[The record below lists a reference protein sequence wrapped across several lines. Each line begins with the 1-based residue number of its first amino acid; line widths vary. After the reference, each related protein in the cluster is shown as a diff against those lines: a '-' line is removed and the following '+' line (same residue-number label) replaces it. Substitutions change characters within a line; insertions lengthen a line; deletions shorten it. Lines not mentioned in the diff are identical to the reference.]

1 MILYT
6 LKSAFKYLWS
16 SWRFTILNITGLALG
31 LAITIMMVMLIHY
44 ELSFDN
50 FHPNRDRILQVIE
63 HDLKADDF
71 STSCPIPLPST
82 IINEFPEVQHTTG
95 IWTMVHREAAFTWN
109 EREYS
114 GFTGASVDTGIFD
127 IFRFE
132 LLAGNREYLLEEPDQ
147 IVVSE
152 RFVNTI
158 FGQDDPLGQIVSI
171 RDYPFTVSGIFRDLP
186 DNSTVKFD
194 VLFSEKARAFVRSD
208 YKTAWWNG
216 GMKTYVILY
225 PGTDIKAFEK
235 HLQEIP
241 ERHYPDFLKGRSTF
255 ITRPFK
261 GSHFDTSVH
270 DFNPSPVPL
279 SYLFILAS
287 ITVITLIIA
296 SINYINL
303 STAQSAKRNVDSG
316 LRRIFGARSSHVVR
330 LHLLFAYLSVSISFL
345 ISLVICLL
353 TMPFIEYLTQ
363 RPLTGQLPEPVVWL
377 ILIGTVILVGFI
389 TGYIPGRTFVRS
401 KPVDMINTKGTIEVK
416 TGSYRNGLVI
426 FQFTLT
432 LILIISQ
439 MFILKQVMYMKNADL
454 GFNNENLLAIDIN
467 VLDNRDNEVYASVK
481 LFREETE
488 RYRTKYGFSEGTITE
503 DIPGYYYE
511 NSFLLVP
518 TDAILEELLV
528 ISTAVDEYF
537 TDVYE
542 IDMVEG
548 RFFSP
553 DFQTD
558 YTAFIINET
567 ALKKIGWEGIDG
579 KFMKYHHESQS
590 FPVVGVIRDIHA
602 TSLKEPIKPMVYRF
616 GEHNN
621 FPGFITFRISPE
633 KRRETVEFMED
644 SWQKMFPGTPFIWF
658 DVKEKY
664 FENYTEEKRISRI
677 IGSFT
682 LMAIVLSMLG
692 LFGLVSFLAEQRQK
706 EIGIRKVNG
715 ARTGEVMLMMNKVFV
730 KWMAIAFV
738 ISCPV
743 TWYMMQKWLQEFAYH
758 TRLSLWVFI
767 LAGII
772 AMFIALL
779 TVSWQSWRAARM
791 NPANSLR
798 YE

>member
-1 MILYT
+1 
-6 LKSAFKYLWS
+6 
-16 SWRFTILNITGLALG
+16 
-31 LAITIMMVMLIHY
+31 MMVMLIHY

-50 FHPNRDRILQVIE
+50 FHPNRNRILQVVE
-63 HDLKADDF
+63 HDLKSDNYNTF
-71 STSCPIPLPST
+71 CPIPLPST
-82 IINEFPEVQHTTG
+82 LIEEFPEVQHTTG
-95 IWTMVHREAAFTWN
+95 IWTIVNREAVFAWN
-109 EREYS
+109 DREYS

-132 LLAGNREYLLEEPDQ
+132 LLAGNREYFLEESNQ

-152 RFVNTI
+152 GFANTI
-158 FGQDDPLGQIVSI
+158 FGQEEPLGQIVSI

-194 VLFSEKARAFVRSD
+194 VLFSEKARAIIRSD

-216 GMKTYVILY
+216 GMKTYVILH
-225 PGTDIKAFEK
+225 PGTNIEAFEK

-241 ERHYPDFLKGRSTF
+241 ERHYPDFLKGRNTF

-261 GSHFDTSVH
+261 GSHFDTSVN
-270 DFNPSPVPL
+270 DNNPPPVSL
-279 SYLFILAS
+279 SYLFIIAS
-287 ITVITLIIA
+287 ITIVTLIIA

-303 STAQSAKRNVDSG
+303 STAQSAKRNIDSG

-330 LHLLFAYLSVSISFL
+330 LHLVTAYMSIL
-345 ISLVICLL
+345 ISLLIAIVICLL
-353 TMPFIEYLTQ
+353 AMPFIEYLTK
-363 RPLTGQLPEPVVWL
+363 RPLTGQLYEPVVWL
-377 ILIGTVILVGFI
+377 ILCAAVILVGFI
-389 TGYIPGRTFVRS
+389 TGYIPGITFVRAI
-401 KPVDMINTKGTIEVK
+401 PVDMINTKGPSAVK
-416 TGSYRNGLVI
+416 TGTYRNSLVI

-439 MFILKQVMYMKNADL
+439 LFIFKQVLYMKNADL
-454 GFNNENLLAIDIN
+454 GFNNENLLSIDIN
-467 VLDNRDNEVYASVK
+467 VLDNRRGDVYTDVK

-488 RYRTKYGFSEGTITE
+488 PYRTKYGFSHGTITE
-503 DIPGYYYE
+503 NIPGYYYQ
-511 NSFLLVP
+511 NSFILIP
-518 TDAILEELLV
+518 TDAVLDELLV
-528 ISTAVDEYF
+528 TSTAVDENF

-548 RFFSP
+548 RFFSQ
-553 DFQTD
+553 DFLTD
-558 YTAFIINET
+558 RTAFIINET
-567 ALKKIGWEGIDG
+567 AREKLGWESIDS
-579 KFMKYHHESQS
+579 KFLKYNYEGQS

-602 TSLKEPIKPMVYRF
+602 TSLKESIKPMVYRF

-633 KRRETVEFMED
+633 KRKETVEFMEN
-644 SWQKMFPGTPFIWF
+644 SWQKMFPGVPFISF

-664 FENYTEEKRISRI
+664 YENYTEERRISRI

-692 LFGLVSFLAEQRQK
+692 LFGLISFLAEQRQK

-715 ARTGEVMLMMNKVFV
+715 ARTGEVMVMMNRIFI
-730 KWMAIAFV
+730 KWMAVAFV

-743 TWYMMQKWLQEFAYH
+743 AWYVMQKWLQGFAYH
-758 TRLSLWVFI
+758 IRLSLWMFI
-767 LAGII
+767 LAGVVAMII
-772 AMFIALL
+772 VLL
-779 TVSWQSWRAARM
+779 TVSWQSWRAARL
-791 NPANSLR
+791 NPAESLR